1 MSTMTFDWDPAK
13 NRANQK
19 KHGLSFEDAVGVFE
33 AEGDALELFDEKHS
47 EFEDRFITIGPIQ
60 GGLVLVIWTERVDDI
75 IRVISAR
82 WATLSERRL
91 YRRHME
97 QRR

>member
-1 MSTMTFDWDPAK
+1 MNFDWDSEK
-13 NRANQK
+13 NRRNQK
-19 KHGLSFEDAVGVFE
+19 QHGLSFEDAVKVFD
-33 AEGDALELFDEKHS
+33 AEDQALELFDEDHS
-47 EFEDRFITIGPIQ
+47 DFEDRFITIGPIQ
-60 GGLVLVIWTERVDDI
+60 GGLVLVVWTERVDDI

-82 WATLSERRL
+82 WATPGERRL

>member
-1 MSTMTFDWDPAK
+1 MTFDWDPEK
-13 NRANQK
+13 NRINKK
-19 KHGLSFEDAVGVFE
+19 KHGLSFEDAIGVFE
-33 AEGDALELFDEKHS
+33 AENEALELLDEVHS
-47 EFEDRFITIGPIQ
+47 NFEDRFITIGPIQ
-60 GGLVLVIWTERVDDI
+60 DGLVLVVWTEREDNI

-82 WATLSERRL
+82 WANPGERRL